1 MTAGCFVPPPSCWRV
16 IGVGGSRT
24 CPELAEVVHCRN
36 CAVLA
41 RAAQALLERPAPPGY
56 ADFCGAVVAAAA
68 PAPVVTTSV
77 LVFRLATEWLAIA
90 TATVVEIAD
99 LRPVR
104 RIAHRSHSLVSG
116 LVNIRGQLHLTVALA
131 GLLDIADPLDA
142 TAGPAHG
149 RLVVI
154 AQDGETWV
162 FHADEVHG
170 VIAFAIA
177 DLSAPPATLPAP
189 LAAVTRG
196 VFPWA
201 GQRVTSLDAGP
212 LFVALRRVA
221 G

>member
-1 MTAGCFVPPPSCWRV
+1 MTADPFVLPPSCWRV
-16 IGVGGSRT
+16 IGVGGSRD
-24 CPELAEVVHCRN
+24 CPALAEVVHCRN

-41 RAAQALLERPAPPGY
+41 EAAQALLERPAPPGY
-56 ADFCGAVVAAAA
+56 ATFFGAVVAAAA
-68 PAPVVTTSV
+68 PAPVATTSV
-77 LVFRLATEWLAIA
+77 LVFRLASEWLAIA
-90 TATVVEIAD
+90 TAAVVEIAD

-104 RIAHRSHSLVSG
+104 RIAHRSQSLVSG

-131 GLLDIADPLDA
+131 GLLDIADQPEADA
-142 TAGPAHG
+142 PPARP

-154 AQDGETWV
+154 AQDRETWV

-170 VIAFAIA
+170 VTAFPSAE
-177 DLSAPPATLPAP
+177 LSAPPATLPAP

-201 GQRVTSLDAGP
+201 GQRVTCLDAAP
-212 LFVALRRVA
+212 LFVALRKVA